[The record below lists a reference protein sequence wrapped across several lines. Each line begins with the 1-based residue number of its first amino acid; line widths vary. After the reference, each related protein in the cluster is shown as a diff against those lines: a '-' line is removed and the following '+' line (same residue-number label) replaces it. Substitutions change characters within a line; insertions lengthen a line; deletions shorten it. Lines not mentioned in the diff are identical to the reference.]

1 MTKSQRRI
9 ETFLLVVGLIA
20 VALVVTT
27 SFAVPVPSGTL
38 VAGSTPIQHVFVI
51 MKENHAFDN
60 YFGTF
65 PGADGIPSG
74 ASVPDGNGGAMVPDW
89 IASTSTDDLP
99 HSRESMIDAWHNGSN
114 DRSPIVAERWG
125 PGRGLREMGSDEE

>member
-1 MTKSQRRI
+1 MTNRQRRI
-9 ETFLLVVGLIA
+9 ETFLLVTGVIA

-27 SFAVPVPSGTL
+27 SFAPSVPSGTL
-38 VAGSTPIQHVFVI
+38 VAGSTPIRHVFVI

-74 ASVPDGNGGAMVPDW
+74 ASVPDGNGGTMVPHW
-89 IASTSTDDLP
+89 VSSASTDDP
-99 HSRESMIDAWHNGSN
+99 PPSPESMIDALHHGLD
-114 DRSPIVAERWG
+114 DRFATVAGRWR
-125 PGRGLREMGSDEE
+125 PR

>member
-1 MTKSQRRI
+1 MANRQRRI
-9 ETFLLVVGLIA
+9 ETFLLVIGLIA

-27 SFAVPVPSGTL
+27 SFAPSVPSGTL
-38 VAGSTPIQHVFVI
+38 VAGSTPIRHVFVI

-74 ASVPDGNGGAMVPDW
+74 AGVPDGNGGIIVPHW
-89 IASTSTDDLP
+89 IASTSTVDLP
-99 HSRESMIDAWHNGSN
+99 PSRESVLDGLHNGSN
-114 DRSPIVAERWG
+114 GPVAIGVGRWG
-125 PGRGLREMGSDEE
+125 P

>member
-1 MTKSQRRI
+1 MANRQRRI
-9 ETFLLVVGLIA
+9 ETFLLVIGLIA

-27 SFAVPVPSGTL
+27 SFAPSVPSGTL
-38 VAGSTPIQHVFVI
+38 VAGSTPIRHVFVI

-74 ASVPDGNGGAMVPDW
+74 ASVPDGNGGTIVPHW
-89 IASTSTDDLP
+89 IASTSTGDLP
-99 HSRESMIDAWHNGSN
+99 PSPESILEAWNNRSN
-114 DRSPIVAERWG
+114 EPFS
-125 PGRGLREMGSDEE
+125 L